1 VCVLQVFDYSKK
13 LAESSIHKCK
23 AILSRTVGETVL
35 RQVNAGSSE
44 TRAPMSE
51 VTGGVAGRAVT
62 EFVSEER
69 DAPVPMIT
77 PFSMLAGRV

>member
-51 VTGGVAGRAVT
+51 VTGGVAGGLLLSSFPKSVT
-62 EFVSEER
+62 R
-69 DAPVPMIT
+69 
-77 PFSMLAGRV
+77 LCR

>member
-1 VCVLQVFDYSKK
+1 
-13 LAESSIHKCK
+13 
-23 AILSRTVGETVL
+23 
-35 RQVNAGSSE
+35 
-44 TRAPMSE
+44 MSE
-51 VTGGVAGRAVT
+51 VTGGVAGQAVT